1 VGLMTRTWKTLIE
14 KEFTLTGDTWDNV
27 VFCVPSVE
35 NLETNPFDTEELRM
49 WTEKFVY
56 FAHVYDGMVTV
67 QYVLRNPTERCK
79 ENQRLFD
86 PIDGFS

>member
-1 VGLMTRTWKTLIE
+1 MTHVLGTTLIE

-27 VFCVPSVE
+27 EIFCVPSVE

-49 WTEKFVY
+49 WTEKFIVVY

-67 QYVLRNPTERCK
+67 QYVLRN
-79 ENQRLFD
+79 
-86 PIDGFS
+86 SY